1 MSAVVAQMR
10 RAIGDE
16 GANVTLARN
25 LLAPVTPRL
34 SSSGGCGGGDLHR
47 RCVVFD
53 CATTRA
59 RVDDVCAALARA
71 TTPGGGG
78 GGGIEAIALCE
89 HMAAAVV
96 VFTTPAGAESAL
108 WGPARGSCHRVVLPL
123 ELGAEMPAV
132 IHPTD
137 VKIMSDSRIPVATGC
152 GTPVTGGAWTPQP
165 QPPEGSAWMEFR
177 RDPSASLR
185 GTKRFRLPSE
195 SVWMHDDMIAVD
207 QRGMRMEHGDSIGV
221 RPPPEKRRTAMTP
234 PFGLGPSS
242 SAMHADYT

>member
-71 TTPGGGG
+71 TTPGGG
-78 GGGIEAIALCE
+78 IEAIALCE

-108 WGPARGSCHRVVLPL
+108 WGPSRGSCHRVVLPL

-152 GTPVTGGAWTPQP
+152 DTPVTGGAWTPQP
-165 QPPEGSAWMEFR
+165 QPEGAAWMEFR
-177 RDPSASLR
+177 DPSASPR
-185 GTKRFRLPSE
+185 GTKRFRLSSE
-195 SVWMHDDMIAVD
+195 SSLWMHDDLIAVD
-207 QRGMRMEHGDSIGV
+207 QRDMRMEHGDSIGV
-221 RPPPEKRRTAMTP
+221 RPPPEKRRAARPP
-234 PFGLGPSS
+234 PFGLGPST